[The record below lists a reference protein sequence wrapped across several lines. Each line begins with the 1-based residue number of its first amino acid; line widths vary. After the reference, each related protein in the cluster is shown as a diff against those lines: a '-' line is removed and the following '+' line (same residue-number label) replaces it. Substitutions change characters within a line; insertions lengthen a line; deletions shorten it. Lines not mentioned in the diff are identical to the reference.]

1 MTRADLRAWLG
12 VVLAG
17 TVLAYVGC
25 STSKST
31 APGSGA
37 APPSHNSASAGAAA
51 AKSEAGDGSKSSKL
65 LANWPKPRAVLVITG
80 QMDGYLEPCG
90 CTQPQQGGLI
100 RRLDFVD
107 RLRAQNW
114 PMALIDLGGL
124 IKDPT
129 AARGGFDQAKIKF
142 GIALKAYQTLGYQ
155 AIALSA
161 EDLKVGIGE
170 AFGQFLSYLGEPTK
184 IVVANVQPGAGYESH
199 ILPSR
204 VITAGSLKLGVTAV
218 VTPEALAKLADADKS
233 DLLPVVKRP
242 DEVLGSV
249 LADLESK
256 SDYQVLM
263 VQASPEEAKRL
274 ALAYPGFD
282 VVVAKSPSADPLESE
297 PERFNEGKTMM
308 VQVGRR
314 GKNVG
319 AIGFYP
325 DESPTMRFHLVNLG
339 SRYDGPGTAVKKVIE
354 DEYRNMLKGAGTVET
369 FPRHDF
375 VNATAGSTYV
385 GAETCKNC
393 HPNTYMKWSTT
404 KHAQA
409 FTALL
414 NDPKPNTIYDAECV
428 TCHTTGFEYTS
439 GYRSATATP
448 YLKGNQCENCHGPAS
463 KHVSDPANA
472 EYRKPLKLTAE
483 RADKSQLCIHCHDE
497 DNSPKFEFA
506 TFWGQI
512 AHKGLDDYKDPKVRR
527 GITPKVARTPAV
539 DAGK

>member
-1 MTRADLRAWLG
+1 MSRADSRAWVG

-17 TVLAYVGC
+17 TVLTYVGC
-25 STSKST
+25 SSSKST
-31 APGSGA
+31 APGPGA
-37 APPSHNSASAGAAA
+37 APPSRNPSSAGAVV
-51 AKSEAGDGSKSSKL
+51 AKSEEGDGQNSSKL

-80 QMDGYLEPCG
+80 QMDNYLEPCG

-100 RRLDFVD
+100 RRLDFVE

-124 IKDPT
+124 IKNPT
-129 AARGGFDQAKIKF
+129 AARGGFEQAKIKF

-155 AIALSA
+155 AIALSD

-170 AFGQFLSYLGEPTK
+170 AFGQFVSYLGEPTR
-184 IVVANVQPGAGYESH
+184 IVVANVQPGAGFESH

-218 VTPEALAKLADADKS
+218 VDPAALATLADPDKG
-233 DLLPVVKRP
+233 DLLPVIKRP
-242 DEVLGSV
+242 DEVLTSI
-249 LADLESK
+249 LADMEKK

-263 VQASPEEAKRL
+263 VQASPDEAKRL

-282 VVVAKSPSADPLESE
+282 VVVATSPSADPLESE
-297 PERFNEGKTMM
+297 PQRLNGGKTMM

-314 GKNVG
+314 GKYVG

-325 DESPTMRFHLVNLG
+325 DEAQTMRFHLVTLG

-354 DEYRNMLKGAGTVET
+354 DEYRNMLKAAGTVEG

-385 GAETCKNC
+385 GAETCRTC
-393 HPNTYMKWSTT
+393 HPNTYLKWSTT

-428 TCHTTGFEYTS
+428 SCHTTGFEYTS
-439 GYRSATATP
+439 GYRSQTATP

-463 KHVSDPANA
+463 KHVSDPSNA
-472 EYRKPLKLTAE
+472 EYLQPLKLTAE
-483 RADKSQLCIHCHDE
+483 RADKNQLCIHCHDE
-497 DNSPKFEFA
+497 DNSPKFVFA

-512 AHKGLDDYKDPKVRR
+512 AHKGLDDYKDPRTHR
-527 GITPKVARTPAV
+527 GITPKVARTPA
-539 DAGK
+539 DAAGK